1 MKKHVFNLTLL
12 FFAFTL
18 IFAVVSGSAQ
28 EQQRKGVFRNIVNTF
43 RLPSPAEQRN
53 VAQKLEL
60 TEEQRTQLKGITE
73 KYKKEGS
80 QLLSEYNKGYEAV
93 VRLMESTNPDSS
105 RVNQALKDFHQV
117 HSQLVDKEVEYWREF
132 KSILT
137 LEQNKQ
143 FWNIFAKSRVGK
155 RK

>member
-1 MKKHVFNLTLL
+1 MKKHVFNLTLF

-28 EQQRKGVFRNIVNTF
+28 QQQRKGIFKNIVTTF
-43 RLPSPAEQRN
+43 RLPSPAEQKNISRRLN
-53 VAQKLEL
+53 L
-60 TEEQRTQLKGITE
+60 TEEQRTQMKGITE

-80 QLLSEYNKGYEAV
+80 QLISEYNKGYEAV

-105 RVNQALKDFHQV
+105 CVNQALKDFHQV
-117 HSQLVDKEVEYWREF
+117 HSQLVDKEVEYWRDF

-143 FWNIFAKSRVGK
+143 FWNIFAKSRV

>member
-1 MKKHVFNLTLL
+1 MKKHVFNLTLF

-18 IFAVVSGSAQ
+18 IFAVVSGNAQ
-28 EQQRKGVFRNIVNTF
+28 QEQRKGLSRNIVTTF

-53 VAQKLEL
+53 ISRQLEL
-60 TEEQRTQLKGITE
+60 TEKQRTKMKGITE
-73 KYKKEGS
+73 KYKKKGS
-80 QLLSEYNKGYEAV
+80 QLLSEYNKRYEAV
-93 VRLMESTNPDSS
+93 VRLMESTNPDST
-105 RVNQALKDFHQV
+105 RVNQALKRFHQA
-117 HSQLVDKEVEYWREF
+117 HSQLVDKEVGYWRDF

-143 FWNIFAKSRVGK
+143 FWNIFAKSRV